1 MRVIIMG
8 CGRIGSHIAT
18 TLWRHDHQV
27 TVMDTEPENF
37 LLLPPEMVEQDGT
50 TLVGDGALEAE
61 QRRAGIEEADVF
73 VAVAIRDSR
82 NALAAQKA
90 KHIFHVPRVVCR
102 IGDPVREG
110 MYAGLGLEAVSPT
123 EGTSAAIL
131 RAVES

>member
-1 MRVIIMG
+1 MRVIVMG
-8 CGRIGSHIAT
+8 CGRIGARIAS
-18 TLWRHDHQV
+18 TLWQRGHQV
-27 TVMDTEPENF
+27 IVVDTEPENF
-37 LLLPPEMVEQDGT
+37 LLLPQEMVEQDGT
-50 TLVGDGALEAE
+50 TLVGDGALAEA

-90 KHIFHVPRVVCR
+90 KYIFHVPRVVCR

-110 MYAGLGLEAVSPT
+110 MYTGLGLEAVSPT
-123 EGTSAAIL
+123 EGTSTAIL